1 MPLGLAVVGPLQPWP
16 SGEQLKGSA
25 GSQGQGDG
33 GREPHHVGL
42 KEGWGRE
49 GSKSVFNRG
58 EQIMEPSHPPA
69 VSGAFLSRPLW
80 SVFSLHLPEGQRQ
93 AVLKMLCLLRLE
105 WGRAIGESR

>member
-1 MPLGLAVVGPLQPWP
+1 MEMVGRPGKCPWVWPWWGLCSPGLQEN
-16 SGEQLKGSA
+16 GFRGSA

-49 GSKSVFNRG
+49 GSKSVLNRG

-105 WGRAIGESR
+105 